1 MTRSDTEVAPS
12 LRLALT
18 VAILMLS
25 GPSLYFFYMSIVA
38 PDDFSLEN
46 KKKFYLVANVI
57 NPVVFAT
64 NVVIFLSRPKGMNK
78 RLEKAAYFF
87 SLANS
92 VIISIGAKKIDQ
104 KFGGT
109 AFLAFFFIVFYRYF
123 MKIRKYLKTFSD
135 LQIHAHITETF
146 AIYISA
152 FGPSLYLISETFGCV
167 SILSTDRCALLYECN
182 IVVVQHLMTG
192 AMFFGMSN
200 FIFSRQTMTDLA
212 TFRNCDFPAFLRV
225 TFVGFLSFIAFF
237 AFGIRPKDSS
247 GLKLN
252 LYGYENESQIIEF
265 TSTFKY
271 IMGFSW
277 AILITS
283 FYYPMHM
290 LLMMER
296 QQLETG
302 LATSDHALSSTR

>member
-1 MTRSDTEVAPS
+1 
-12 LRLALT
+12 
-18 VAILMLS
+18 
-25 GPSLYFFYMSIVA
+25 
-38 PDDFSLEN
+38 
-46 KKKFYLVANVI
+46 
-57 NPVVFAT
+57 
-64 NVVIFLSRPKGMNK
+64 MNK

-200 FIFSRQTMTDLA
+200 FIFSRQTMTGENAHEVPMPVSRTSMQNNVAATNSTTISNVVNTLLRSLQTSPRSETA
-212 TFRNCDFPAFLRV
+212 TFRP
-225 TFVGFLSFIAFF
+225 
-237 AFGIRPKDSS
+237 
-247 GLKLN
+247 
-252 LYGYENESQIIEF
+252 
-265 TSTFKY
+265 
-271 IMGFSW
+271 FS
-277 AILITS
+277 
-283 FYYPMHM
+283 
-290 LLMMER
+290 E
-296 QQLETG
+296 
-302 LATSDHALSSTR
+302 